1 MYGSPNDAPNDASND
16 ASNTPNDAPNT
27 TNDAPNITNDAPTA
41 KTLDHKKEYY
51 QELSSAKNDDDSAQ

>member
-27 TNDAPNITNDAPTA
+27 TNDAPTA